1 MVWYLVGKSQVGYP
15 QISDLEIDPPPAR
28 DIWWSL
34 ETCSNLFFWEPSP
47 GRDIWWCN
55 WNRSSSSFQA
65 GGMHSTGMLS
75 CYRPQRSCVQGYVF
89 TRVCDSVHRGGLQ
102 AGRTPP
108 GPGRALRD
116 RQTPPRQADPPGKQT
131 PEYGLRAAG
140 THPTGMHSC
149 WKVKSPCGTTLDEPN
164 IVLYFCETDFS
175 KWWRSTQ
182 WLHFLQLLL
191 CLVLEVRGKRMKL
204 ASSGLSWPFSLSLY
218 SKLDRRKKIH
228 LLVHVGHFMGY
239 ERYLQVY
246 HNVMI

>member
-15 QISDLEIDPPPAR
+15 QISDLGIDPPPAR

-47 GRDIWWCN
+47 GRGIWWCN

-65 GGMHSTGMLS
+65 GGMHSTGML
-75 CYRPQRSCVQGYVF
+75 
-89 TRVCDSVHRGGLQ
+89 
-102 AGRTPP
+102 
-108 GPGRALRD
+108 
-116 RQTPPRQADPPGKQT
+116 
-131 PEYGLRAAG
+131 
-140 THPTGMHSC
+140 SC

-204 ASSGLSWPFSLSLY
+204 ASSGLSWPYSLSLY
-218 SKLDRRKKIH
+218 SKLDRRKKSTCW
-228 LLVHVGHFMGY
+228 FMWVTLWVTRGTY
-239 ERYLQVY
+239 RSTTMPWFNLDITLRFSNLDIEIEMTFIFMQKKWSS
-246 HNVMI
+246 